1 MYRWLAENL
10 GNVSV
15 NRKLGIG
22 FGLVLLLTL
31 LITFTGWTGLT
42 GVMSRGDKLGFI
54 ASLND
59 LTKDL
64 RLARMDYDMRRGE
77 QGPAAV
83 NDLLSK
89 LDAGLQTA
97 RKLIEQPTDVAMIDQ
112 QLAAASEYKQA
123 FTAMTQAGANRE
135 DARSKLGATADNAVA
150 RVAEVE
156 KSMLQGDSVADFN
169 SVIDLSKLI
178 QQARFQ
184 VRGYTYSGKTEAEQP
199 ALDAI
204 DNALKNLESL
214 PSKLP
219 EQHIANLQQATDS
232 LKAYRAA
239 VSQFRDSQVAS
250 AAALKRMAVQGDILL
265 DVSKKLTVSQTI
277 VRDTDAAHAKNLLL
291 MATVLALAFGLLAA
305 WAITRQIVI
314 PLNQTLKVA
323 ERVAAGDLTQ
333 NLVSERR
340 DELGQLQR
348 AMQSMTLGLR
358 ELIGGISDGVTQ
370 IASAAEELSAV
381 TEQTSAGV
389 NSQKVETDQV
399 ATAMNEMTATVQEVA
414 RNAEEAS
421 EAAVAADQ
429 QAREGDKVVGEA
441 IAQIER
447 LALEVGNSTAAMGD
461 LKRESD
467 KIGSVLDV
475 IKSVAQQTNLLA
487 LNAAIEAARAGEAG
501 RGFAVV
507 ADEVRSL
514 AQRTQKSTEEIEELI
529 VGLQT
534 GTQQVATIMDNSR
547 SLTDSS
553 VELTRRAGSSLESI
567 TRTVSA
573 IQSMN
578 QQIAAAAEQQT
589 AVAEEINRSVL
600 NVRDVSEQTSAASEE
615 TAASSVELARL
626 GTHLQMLVGRFKV

>member
-1 MYRWLAENL
+1 MYRWLAEKL

-22 FGLVLLLTL
+22 FGLVLILTL
-31 LITFTGWTGLT
+31 LITFTGWTGLS
-42 GVMSRGDKLGFI
+42 GVISRGDKLGYI
-54 ASLND
+54 SSLNG

-64 RLARMDYDMRRGE
+64 RLARLDFEMRRGS
-77 QGPAAV
+77 QGTGAV
-83 NDLLSK
+83 NDLITQ
-89 LDAGLQTA
+89 LDTGLKTA
-97 RKLIEQPTDVAMIDQ
+97 AELIEQPDDKLLVEQ
-112 QLAAASEYKQA
+112 QQDALGQYKKA
-123 FTAMTQAGANRE
+123 FGSMVQAGLKRE
-135 DARSKLGATADNAVA
+135 GARSKLGDTADNAVA
-150 RVAEVE
+150 KTNEVE
-156 KSMLQGDSVADFN
+156 KSLLQGDSVTLFN
-169 SVIDLSKLI
+169 SVVDLSKLI

-184 VRGYTYSGKTEAEQP
+184 VRGYTYSGKVEAEQP

-204 DNALKNLESL
+204 DNTLKKITDLNGQ
-214 PSKLP
+214 LP
-219 EQHIANLQQATDS
+219 EQYQANLQEASVS
-232 LKAYRAA
+232 LQAYRSA
-239 VSQFRDSQVAS
+239 VSQYRDSQVAT
-250 AAALKRMAVQGDILL
+250 AAATKIMAEQGDILL
-265 DVSKKLTVSQTI
+265 DRSNKLTLSQTV
-277 VRDTDAAHAKNLLL
+277 VRDTDTAHAKNLLL
-291 MATVLALAFGLLAA
+291 LATALALAFGILAA

-314 PLNQTLKVA
+314 PLSQTLKVA
-323 ERVAAGDLTQ
+323 ERVAAGDLSH
-333 NLVSERR
+333 NLISERR

-348 AMQSMTLGLR
+348 SMQSMTVGLR

-370 IASAAEELSAV
+370 IASAAEQLSAV

-399 ATAMNEMTATVQEVA
+399 ATAMNEMAATVQEVA

-447 LALEVGNSTAAMGD
+447 LASEVGNSTEAMGH

-529 VGLQT
+529 VGLQS

-547 SLTDSS
+547 NLTDSS
-553 VELTRRAGSSLESI
+553 VELTRRAGNALENI
-567 TRTVSA
+567 TRTVST
-573 IQSMN
+573 IQAMN
-578 QQIAAAAEQQT
+578 QQIATAAEQQS

-615 TAASSVELARL
+615 TAASSAELARL
-626 GTHLQMLVGRFKV
+626 GIYLQTLVGRFKV